1 METMQAIALRKSCRD
16 YTGQEVE
23 EEKLKQ
29 VLQAINHAPG
39 IGMFYVTVIRNREFL
54 RLIDDATLETM
65 KNGNDFTKKMAAQ
78 PGYRPLYNAPVFIV
92 FSIPNPMIEA
102 SAASAITTMTIAATD
117 LGLGSCFVRSPI
129 SPLMPDSPLS
139 ARLNLPEGYSASV
152 GMLLGYSAGEKFGQQ
167 RPNPVINYID

>member
-16 YTGQEVE
+16 YTDQEVE

-39 IGMFYVTVIRNREFL
+39 IGVFHVTVIRNREFL

-65 KNGNDFTKKMAAQ
+65 KNGNDFTKAMAAQ
-78 PGYRPLYNAPVFIV
+78 PGYRPLYHAPIFIV
-92 FSIPNPMIEA
+92 FSIPDPMIEA

-129 SPLMPDSPLS
+129 LPLAPDSQLS
-139 ARLNLPEGYSASV
+139 ARLNLPEGYFASV
-152 GMLLGYSAGEKFGQQ
+152 GMLLGYHASEKFGQQ
-167 RPNPVINYID
+167 RSVPVINYLD